1 MDDKNKDGCD
11 HPTSGMEVGRRL
23 EAAIQLF
30 GTKKEAADTLDIST
44 DQLTRY
50 TKGVVSPPLAVLMR
64 LSSAK
69 GISLDWLAT
78 GRGSMRHGDPVA
90 TIRPAIGPVRGVPIY
105 DAALSL
111 GPGATNGDAHP
122 IGDLDLPE
130 AYLHDVLRCKP
141 SSAVAVYMRGDSMSP
156 TLLDRDLAIIDT
168 SVMTIERDDIYAFVL
183 EGEGYIKRLQ
193 RAGGTVIV
201 HSDNPSYSDWSIDG
215 ARLRDLRV
223 IGRIAGS
230 IRRHD

>member
-1 MDDKNKDGCD
+1 MNSDDFCARMNVLID
-11 HPTSGMEVGRRL
+11 
-23 EAAIQLF
+23 
-30 GTKKEAADTLDIST
+30 
-44 DQLTRY
+44 
-50 TKGVVSPPLAVLMR
+50 LAGGPSELARKSR
-64 LSSAK
+64 LSRRVIDKYKSGESDPSRSRLVALATAA
-69 GISLDWLAT
+69 GVSLSWLAT
-78 GRGSMRHGDPVA
+78 GNGPMRDADPVA

-130 AYLHDVLRCKP
+130 TYLHDVLRCKP
-141 SSAVAVYMRGDSMSP
+141 GSAVAVYMRGDSMSP

-168 SVMTIERDDIYAFVL
+168 SVTTIERDDIYAFVL

>member
-1 MDDKNKDGCD
+1 MNSDGFCERMNVLIDLAGGPAELARKSGLSRRVIDKYK
-11 HPTSGMEVGRRL
+11 SGESDPSRSRL
-23 EAAIQLF
+23 VALA
-30 GTKKEAADTLDIST
+30 TAT
-44 DQLTRY
+44 
-50 TKGVVSPPLAVLMR
+50 GV
-64 LSSAK
+64 
-69 GISLDWLAT
+69 SLGWLAT
-78 GRGSMRHGDPVA
+78 GNGPMKDGEPVA
-90 TIRPAIGPVRGVPIY
+90 TIHPAGSPSRGVPIY

-111 GPGATNGDAHP
+111 GPGTTNGDTTHP

-130 AYLHDVLRCKP
+130 AYLRDVLRCKP

-168 SVMTIERDDIYAFVL
+168 SVTTIERDDIYAFAL

-193 RAGGTVIV
+193 RAGGSVIV
-201 HSDNPSYSDWSIDG
+201 HSDNAIYSDWSVDG
-215 ARLRDLRV
+215 GRLRDLRI